1 MKYTNREAAER
12 IVSAICNALPYLPS
26 KEDWKKLI
34 DFTENQINRQTAQQS
49 VHPTL
54 RIRAAFQAFINAVKS
69 SVLTAF
75 RRPPQRG

>member
-12 IVSAICNALPYLPS
+12 IVSAICNALPYLPD

-49 VHPTL
+49 V
-54 RIRAAFQAFINAVKS
+54 QATALPFPLILSIALNI
-69 SVLTAF
+69 VLALYLVVCMF
-75 RRPPQRG
+75 GGN

>member
-12 IVSAICNALPYLPS
+12 IVSAICNALPYLPD

-49 VHPTL
+49 VHLTQSL
-54 RIRAAFQAFINAVKS
+54 LARFWAMVIRA
-69 SVLTAF
+69 L
-75 RRPPQRG
+75 RG